1 MNLSDLD
8 IAQAA
13 SLKPI
18 SEIAAGLELG
28 EDQWLP
34 WGRNVAKVNP
44 AVGEGERDSRARYV
58 DVTAITPT
66 PLGEGKTTT
75 TVGLTQGLGV
85 VGRNSMCAIRQ
96 PSMGPTFGI
105 KGGAAG
111 GGHSQILPMEEFNLH
126 LTGDIHA
133 ISAAHNLIAAA
144 IDNQIYHESRWSDAF
159 FEKRGIKKIGINPY
173 DISWNRVV
181 DLNDRSLRNVIT
193 GLGELPDGPIR
204 QGGFDITVASELMAV
219 LALARDLPDL
229 RERIGRIVVARD
241 RSGNRV
247 TTEDLGVAGAATVLL
262 RDALW
267 PNLLQTIE
275 GQPAFVHAGP
285 FANIAHGNSSVVA
298 DRIALARGGFLVT
311 ESGFGADIGMEKFFD
326 IKCRVSGTF
335 PDVVVLV
342 ATVRALKMHGGG
354 PKVTPGQPLP
364 AVYKEKNLE
373 LLTTGLEN
381 LRAHVRIASLFNVPV
396 VVAVNA
402 FGTDAEEELAL
413 VRDAAREAGAAD
425 AVVTHHH
432 ARGGEGAAE
441 LAQAVARVADEP
453 RKKEPRFLYDLETT
467 LEDKIRTLAT
477 EVYGARDIEISPL
490 AKEQLASFQEA
501 GFGSMPVCIA
511 KTHLSLSHD
520 PTIKNAPRDFVFPI
534 RELRPS
540 AGAGFVYVLAGD
552 IRTMPGLPSVPAFR
566 GVDIDVETGRVKG
579 LF

>member
-1 MNLSDLD
+1 MKSDLE

-13 SLKPI
+13 SVRPIREITSSINLKD
-18 SEIAAGLELG
+18 
-28 EDQWLP
+28 DQWIP
-34 WGRNVAKVNP
+34 WGRAIAKLDP
-44 AVGEGERDSRARYV
+44 RLGAEPRHRDARYV

-75 TVGLTQGLGV
+75 TVGLTQGLGII
-85 VGRNSMCAIRQ
+85 GRRGMCAIRQ

-111 GGHSQILPMEEFNLH
+111 GGYSQILPMEEFNLH

-133 ISAAHNLIAAA
+133 ISAAHNLITAA

-159 FEKRGIKKIGINPY
+159 FEKRGLRKLHIDPY
-173 DISWNRVV
+173 TISWNRVM
-181 DLNDRSLRNVIT
+181 DLNDRVLRNVIT
-193 GLGELPDGPIR
+193 GLGELADGPVR
-204 QGGFDITVASELMAV
+204 QSAFDITVASELMAV
-219 LALARDLPDL
+219 LALARDLKDL
-229 RERIGRIVVARD
+229 RTRIGRIVVARD
-241 RSGNRV
+241 AGGAFV

-262 RDALW
+262 KDALW

-326 IKCRVSGTF
+326 IKCRVSGEF
-335 PDVVVLV
+335 PDVIVLV

-364 AVYKEKNLE
+364 REYREENMEILAA
-373 LLTTGLEN
+373 GLDN
-381 LRAHVRIASLFNVPV
+381 LRAHIRIAGEFRVPA
-396 VVAVNA
+396 VVAINA
-402 FGTDAEEELAL
+402 FETDSPRELDM
-413 VRDAAREAGAAD
+413 VRQAAVDAGAAG

-432 ARGGEGAAE
+432 ARGGEGAAA
-441 LAQAVARVADEP
+441 LAEEVARVADAP
-453 RKKEPRFLYDLETT
+453 RKESPRFLYEDSASLEEK
-467 LEDKIRTLAT
+467 LNAVAT
-477 EVYGARDIEISPL
+477 RLYGAREIELSPL
-490 AKEQLASFQEA
+490 ARRQIQEFEEA
-501 GFGSMPVCIA
+501 GYGRMPVCIA

-520 PTIKNAPRDFVFPI
+520 PALKNAPRDFVFPV

-540 AGAGFVYVLAGD
+540 AGAGFVYALAGD

-566 GVDIDVETGRVKG
+566 GVDLDVETGRVTG